1 MTLSSPAK
9 NPNQNSAA
17 SRMKMNVQSI
27 GVMCSRNS
35 MFKVSKQIYLLD
47 QTRSTS
53 QSETSTA
60 GSDEVWKIYD
70 VDRAVFADKYD
81 ARELKDH

>member
-1 MTLSSPAK
+1 
-9 NPNQNSAA
+9 
-17 SRMKMNVQSI
+17 
-27 GVMCSRNS
+27 

-47 QTRSTS
+47 QTRSS

-60 GSDEVWKIYD
+60 GSDEVWKVYD
-70 VDRAVFADKYD
+70 VDRAVFADKYE

>member
-1 MTLSSPAK
+1 
-9 NPNQNSAA
+9 
-17 SRMKMNVQSI
+17 
-27 GVMCSRNS
+27 

-60 GSDEVWKIYD
+60 GSDEVWEVYN